1 MTKRRILIALPA
13 LVGAILGAL
22 LAVLAVPAA
31 SRYSASAN
39 VALLPAA
46 GLTTAEASSFW
57 EVLTRGQVTRTAAL
71 VYDDPRWLSP
81 AADAAKVSRGELAMT
96 AAALPDTTILT
107 VTVTGPSP
115 EAAETALGSV
125 LTTATPEAASLAT
138 PFDVKV
144 LWPQQNSAYP
154 EPAAGRKQVAAAGAF
169 GGLLV
174 GGGVG
179 WVLARRRR
187 AEVPGGRHH
196 EESSVDGPA
205 VDGVTDGV
213 HARS

>member
-1 MTKRRILIALPA
+1 MTKRRLVVAVLALI
-13 LVGAILGAL
+13 GAVLGAL
-22 LAVLAVPAA
+22 VAVLAVPGA

-39 VALLPAA
+39 VALLPAP

-81 AADAAKVSRGELAMT
+81 AADAAKVPRGELSMT

-107 VTVTGPSP
+107 VTVTGPSAQ
-115 EAAETALGSV
+115 AAETALGSV
-125 LTTATPEAASLAT
+125 LTVATPEAASLAT

-154 EPAAGRKQVAAAGAF
+154 EPAAGRTQVAAVGAF
-169 GGLLV
+169 GGALL
-174 GGGVG
+174 GAGVG
-179 WVLARRRR
+179 WLLQRRRR
-187 AEVPGGRHH
+187 GEQQPGRHH
-196 EESSVDGPA
+196 EGAAAGRPAFDDATDSVP
-205 VDGVTDGV
+205 
-213 HARS
+213 ARS